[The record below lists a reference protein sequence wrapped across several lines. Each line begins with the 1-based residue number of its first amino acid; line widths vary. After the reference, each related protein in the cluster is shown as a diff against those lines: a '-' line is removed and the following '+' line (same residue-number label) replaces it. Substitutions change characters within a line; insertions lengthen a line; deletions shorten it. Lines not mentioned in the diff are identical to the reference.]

1 MGGLLDSLFPKHK
14 NQSNDELIVEC
25 KTLLKRHQKK
35 IDLIAKKADISKK
48 NSKIAVKRG
57 ERARA
62 QAYLTKY
69 KLYMQQITKTQH
81 VDMRLEDLKFSLE
94 MGDDFEQAAGLIE
107 DMGTALENIVQ
118 KIGPMKI
125 DRLMAQIEMNQEKLG
140 SAMEILG
147 ADPEIDYDF
156 DLNAEYEAL
165 EEEVLAEEGGTLPE
179 TPKEDFH
186 YIPESELEGE
196 VSEDMETIET
206 MSKEDLKK
214 AIEEEKEAL
223 KKGI

>member
-1 MGGLLDSLFPKHK
+1 MGGLLESLFPKYK
-14 NQSNDELIVEC
+14 SQSNDELLVEC
-25 KTLLKRHQKK
+25 KVLLQRHQKK
-35 IDLIAKKADISKK
+35 IDMLAKKADISKK

-94 MGDDFEQAAGLIE
+94 MGDDFEKAAGLIE
-107 DMGTALENIVQ
+107 DMGVALENIVK

-125 DRLMAQIEMNQEKLG
+125 DKLMAQIEMNQEKLG

-156 DLNAEYEAL
+156 DLNAEYEQL

-179 TPKEDFH
+179 TPEDGLD
-186 YIPESELEGE
+186 YIPESEVEEEISEE
-196 VSEDMETIET
+196 VET
-206 MSKEDLKK
+206 MSKEELKQ
-214 AIEEEKEAL
+214 AIEREKEEL

>member
-1 MGGLLDSLFPKHK
+1 MGGLLESLFPKYK
-14 NQSNDELIVEC
+14 SQSNDELLVEC
-25 KTLLKRHQKK
+25 KVLLKRHQKK
-35 IDLIAKKADISKK
+35 IDMLAKKADISKK

-94 MGDDFEQAAGLIE
+94 MGDDFEKAAGLIE
-107 DMGTALENIVQ
+107 DMGVALENIVK

-125 DRLMAQIEMNQEKLG
+125 DKLMAQIEMNQEKLG

-156 DLNAEYEAL
+156 DLNAEYEQL

-179 TPKEDFH
+179 TPEDGLE
-186 YIPESELEGE
+186 YIPESEVEEEIAEE
-196 VSEDMETIET
+196 VET
-206 MSKEDLKK
+206 MSKEELKQ
-214 AIEEEKEAL
+214 AIEREKEEL